1 MGASNADIAQFK
13 SQFKEFSSVGDAQ
26 VAAAYN
32 ITDVILD
39 SSVWSSARDF
49 AMARL
54 QLTAHMLAMAI
65 QGTMFAAS
73 GIGGGVLGLYMSSIR
88 FGERDVSFGT
98 RPTLGVAST
107 AIGTL
112 DVGEL
117 NLVDTMYGQTY
128 LLLRNRNI
136 VPVAI
141 V

>member
-1 MGASNADIAQFK
+1 MGASNADIAQFR
-13 SQFKEFSSVGDAQ
+13 SQFKEWSSVSDAQ

-32 ITDVILD
+32 VADIIMD
-39 SSVWSSARDF
+39 STVWPSQRDF

-54 QLTAHMLAMAI
+54 QLAAHLLAMST

-73 GIGGGVLGLYMSSIR
+73 GLGGGVLGLYMSSIR

-98 RPTLGVAST
+98 RPIFGTAGS

-136 VPVAI
+136 IPVGI

>member
-1 MGASNADIAQFK
+1 MGASNADIAQFR
-13 SQFKEFSSVGDAQ
+13 SQFKEWSSVSDAQ

-32 ITDVILD
+32 VTDVIMD
-39 SSVWSSARDF
+39 SSVWPSARDF

-54 QLTAHMLAMAI
+54 QLAAHMLAMAL
-65 QGTMFAAS
+65 QSTLFAAS
-73 GIGGGVLGLYMSSIR
+73 GLGGGVLGLYMSSIR

-98 RPTLGVAST
+98 RPIFGSASS

-136 VPVAI
+136 IPVGI